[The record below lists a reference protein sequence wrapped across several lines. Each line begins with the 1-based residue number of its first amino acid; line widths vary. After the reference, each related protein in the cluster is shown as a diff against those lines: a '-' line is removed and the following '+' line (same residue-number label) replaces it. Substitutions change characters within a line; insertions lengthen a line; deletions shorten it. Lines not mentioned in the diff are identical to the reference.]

1 MVAEA
6 TDGISSVNLDS
17 LGEFMKTA
25 VTAIVATLVL
35 LAGQHMAVAQQ
46 PPDDLARQY
55 FSSAQPAPQL
65 VRGQQG
71 EAYFPQGMGANLC
84 ADCCPY
90 CWQAYGEFLYIRAR
104 NNEIT
109 YGVPTVGS
117 LVGVTNPLQLGPA
130 GVVDADYEPAFRA
143 GVARR
148 LDECST
154 LGVAYTHF
162 ESESISEM
170 HVLDPQV
177 LFPLV
182 LHSSVLATDPVW
194 RDAFARQDVDFRL
207 ADVEYRWSFASD
219 SRYDVALLLGAR
231 YAHLEQAASIAFFA
245 AGGTGIGDETLF
257 SDVKFDGGG
266 VRIGLEGERRA
277 ASCGLLVYGKAA
289 ASFVAGDFRADLLQA
304 RGVGVDQAVPV
315 TQASWEAGRVISMLE
330 LELGAGWT
338 GLDGRLRLSG
348 GYVISGWFNTVRNSD
363 WIRAAQT
370 ADFASLN
377 DGSDKVI
384 TFDGIVA
391 RAELRF

>member
-1 MVAEA
+1 MGVAE
-6 TDGISSVNLDS
+6 
-17 LGEFMKTA
+17 
-25 VTAIVATLVL
+25 
-35 LAGQHMAVAQQ
+35 Q
-46 PPDDLARQY
+46 PGYDLEPG
-55 FSSAQPAPQL
+55 SPL
-65 VRGQQG
+65 VRGRQG
-71 EAYFPQGMGANLC
+71 EALFPQGIGGNLS

-90 CWQAYGEFLYIRAR
+90 CWQGFGESLFLRAR

-143 GVARR
+143 GAARR

-154 LGVAYTHF
+154 LGVAYTRF
-162 ESESISEM
+162 ESESISEL

-182 LHSSVLATDPVW
+182 LNSSVLATDPVW
-194 RDAFARQDVDFRL
+194 RDAFARQDVDFQL

-231 YAHLEQAASIAFFA
+231 YANLTQAASVAFFA
-245 AGGTGIGDETLF
+245 TGGTGVGDETLF

-277 ASCGLLVYGKAA
+277 ANCGLLVYGKAA
-289 ASFVAGDFRADLLQA
+289 ASFLAGDFRANLLQA
-304 RGVGVDQAVPV
+304 RGVDGGAVPV
-315 TQASWEAGRVISMLE
+315 VDSSWEAGRVVSMLD

-338 GLDGRLRLSG
+338 GLEGRLRLSG
-348 GYVISGWFNTVRNSD
+348 GYMISGWFNTVRNTD
-363 WIRAAQT
+363 WIRAVQT
-370 ADFASLN
+370 GDFAALG